1 MKGLHPNRRSTA
13 DRRQVDRRRVIS
25 LQPTKNGFLA
35 GIIRT
40 PDEGCL
46 AGPAISTLQPMLK
59 LTAAVEALATR
70 LSEKA
75 GRNPERPT
83 CTVEEAAALL
93 GTTAKGIYALHE
105 RGKLPRSIGP
115 GRRLVFLREE
125 LLQWARR
132 ASPSGGNGR

>member
-1 MKGLHPNRRSTA
+1 MATSNAERAMTT
-13 DRRQVDRRRVIS
+13 DRRRRERRLSATAPQAGLEVIT
-25 LQPTKNGFLA
+25 LEP
-35 GIIRT
+35 IRR
-40 PDEGCL
+40 
-46 AGPAISTLQPMLK
+46 
-59 LTAAVEALATR
+59 LTAAVERLAAR
-70 LSEKA
+70 FPDNVSSSPIK
-75 GRNPERPT
+75 PT

-125 LLQWARR
+125 LLQWVRR